1 MLVGY
6 ARVSTPEQNLDLQ
19 RHALQQAGCGRLFT
33 DVASGVQTER
43 PGLAD
48 ALVFLRAG
56 DSLVVWKL
64 DRLGRSLKDLIENVT
79 ALQTRQIRL
88 RSLQENID
96 TTTSGGKLIFHV
108 FGALAEFERDLIRER
123 TQAGLQAAR
132 AHGHKGG
139 RPRVMDARKAALAQS
154 LYCARQYSPREICL
168 TLKIS
173 KTTLYRYL
181 PREVKTHKV

>member
-6 ARVSTPEQNLDLQ
+6 ARVSTPDQNLDLQ
-19 RHALQQAGCGRLFT
+19 HDALQQAGCDRLFT
-33 DVASGVQTER
+33 DVTSGIQTER

-48 ALVFLRAG
+48 ALAFLRAG

-64 DRLGRSLKDLIENVT
+64 DRLGRSLKDLIGNVT
-79 ALQTRQIRL
+79 ALQARQIGL
-88 RSLQENID
+88 RSLQEHID
-96 TTTSGGKLIFHV
+96 TTTSSGKLIFHV

-132 AHGHKGG
+132 ARGHKGG
-139 RPRVMDARKAALAQS
+139 RPKVRDARKAALAQS
-154 LYCARQYSPREICL
+154 LYRDRQYSPREICL

-181 PREVKTHKV
+181 PHEAKTRKT